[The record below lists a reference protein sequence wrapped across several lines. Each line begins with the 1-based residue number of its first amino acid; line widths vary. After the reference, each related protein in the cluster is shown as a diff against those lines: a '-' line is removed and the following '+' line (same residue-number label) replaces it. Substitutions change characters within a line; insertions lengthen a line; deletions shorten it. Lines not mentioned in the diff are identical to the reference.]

1 MKVLIGANAELT
13 IRLVNEFKDK
23 EDLVLVGRNV
33 PPNIDSNDKILFLKT
48 DYSDISWC
56 SKVAKFDNLQIIF
69 VGTNVRPDLLVNL
82 EQKEVSEVLK
92 FEIEFAINCVK
103 FLIPEM
109 LKKNYGR
116 FIYMGS
122 KESSRGVVGGGLY
135 SIVKNA
141 QIGLSRSTAVE
152 YAKFGITSNVIQL
165 GYLPFGYSTKLKS
178 IEVDNLKKRIP
189 TNKSLSVANIASLI
203 ETLCES
209 ESINGAVIDVDQA
222 VR

>member
-1 MKVLIGANAELT
+1 M
-13 IRLVNEFKDK
+13 
-23 EDLVLVGRNV
+23 VG
-33 PPNIDSNDKILFLKT
+33 L
-48 DYSDISWC
+48 
-56 SKVAKFDNLQIIF
+56 
-69 VGTNVRPDLLVNL
+69 
-82 EQKEVSEVLK
+82 
-92 FEIEFAINCVK
+92 EIEFAINCVK

-203 ETLCES
+203 ETICES

>member
-1 MKVLIGANAELT
+1 MKVLIGANSELT

-23 EDLVLVGRNV
+23 EDLVVVGRSA
-33 PPNIDSNDKILFLKT
+33 PPNIDFQDKLLFFKT

-56 SKVAKFDNLQIIF
+56 SKVAEFDNLQIIF
-69 VGTNVRPDLLVNL
+69 VGTNVGPNLLVNL

-141 QIGLSRSTAVE
+141 HIGLSRSTAVE

>member
-33 PPNIDSNDKILFLKT
+33 PPKIDLNDKLLFLKT

-92 FEIEFAINCVK
+92 FEVEFAINCVK

>member
-33 PPNIDSNDKILFLKT
+33 PPNIDLNDKILFLKT

-103 FLIPEM
+103 FLISFQR
-109 LKKNYGR
+109 LKQ
-116 FIYMGS
+116 FS
-122 KESSRGVVGGGLY
+122 
-135 SIVKNA
+135 
-141 QIGLSRSTAVE
+141 
-152 YAKFGITSNVIQL
+152 
-165 GYLPFGYSTKLKS
+165 
-178 IEVDNLKKRIP
+178 DNFL
-189 TNKSLSVANIASLI
+189 VF
-203 ETLCES
+203 LCHL
-209 ESINGAVIDVDQA
+209 N
-222 VR
+222 

>member
-33 PPNIDSNDKILFLKT
+33 PPNIDLNDKLLFLKT

-203 ETLCES
+203 ETICES

>member
-33 PPNIDSNDKILFLKT
+33 PPNIDLNDKLLFLKT

>member
-1 MKVLIGANAELT
+1 MKVLIGANSELT

-23 EDLVLVGRNV
+23 EDLVLVGRSV
-33 PPNIDSNDKILFLKT
+33 PPNIDLNDKLLFLKT

-56 SKVAKFDNLQIIF
+56 HQVAKFDNLQIIF
-69 VGTNVRPDLLVNL
+69 VGTNVGPGLLVNL
-82 EQKEVSEVLK
+82 EQKEISAVLK

-178 IEVDNLKKRIP
+178 VEVDNLKRRIP
-189 TNKSLSVANIASLI
+189 TNESLSVADIASLI
-203 ETLCES
+203 KTLCES